1 MYPPLGKLRTHIAI
15 LTGFGP
21 AALGEI
27 LTEERLVVQPSGFCS
42 AVYDVKPFDRY
53 SGIVYVL
60 GQ

>member
-1 MYPPLGKLRTHIAI
+1 MYDDVSEIHIAI

-27 LTEERLVVQPSGFCS
+27 LTQERLVVQPSGFCS

-53 SGIVYVL
+53 SGIVYML